1 MGQLLHRLRRD
12 RAEPVAQSLLAEG
25 MERAERGRAVR
36 DAAGKILRPAWE
48 GGQAARGEIERHVTP
63 LSDDP
68 RGGYGSG
75 PFSEQDRHFR
85 LAFQVEFIVRTLS
98 RAKIGQGD
106 VMAGGREDV
115 VQAVAIGRGVVDVVR
130 GDDIHPHRGGRGQ

>member
-1 MGQLLHRLRRD
+1 MGQLLYCRGRD

-36 DAAGKILRPAWE
+36 DAAGEIFRAARE
-48 GGQAARGEIERHVTP
+48 GGQAARGEIERHVAP
-63 LSDDP
+63 LGDGP

-75 PFSEQDRHFR
+75 TFGEQGRHFR

-106 VMAGGREDV
+106 VVAGGCEDV
-115 VQAVAIGRGVVDVVR
+115 VQAMAIGRGVVDVVR